1 MRLTLKKKIKK
12 KFKKK
17 NGKEKKKQSI
27 KQKVKRRNE
36 KQKLDND
43 SKSHHQLLKENQ
55 TFPDFSYVGLSICQS
70 TTLQHKEEEKQI
82 ATTVVDLQEKK
93 IKQTETEG
101 ALSFG

>member
-1 MRLTLKKKIKK
+1 MAIL
-12 KFKKK
+12 
-17 NGKEKKKQSI
+17 S
-27 KQKVKRRNE
+27 QKTQVKRRNE

-93 IKQTETEG
+93 KKKIKQTETEG